1 MFVLHTTV
9 SEVYDRLWVAHEA
22 DVGIDAALQIR
33 GLFDMYRWSVEKFE
47 LISAVKTSEGTCSVE
62 KDCVVIENLINQ
74 RGGYDPGWT
83 VPSWCFG
90 RRCWGSSPTF
100 YTWWG
105 AKDVV
110 PWVIWVCAT

>member
-47 LISAVKTSEGTCSVE
+47 
-62 KDCVVIENLINQ
+62 
-74 RGGYDPGWT
+74 
-83 VPSWCFG
+83 
-90 RRCWGSSPTF
+90 RRH
-100 YTWWG
+100 
-105 AKDVV
+105 
-110 PWVIWVCAT
+110 